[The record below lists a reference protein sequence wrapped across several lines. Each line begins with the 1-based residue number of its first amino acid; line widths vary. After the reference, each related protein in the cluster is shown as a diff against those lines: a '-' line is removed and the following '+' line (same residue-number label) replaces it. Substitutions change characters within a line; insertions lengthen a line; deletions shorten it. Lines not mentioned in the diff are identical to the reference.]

1 MTDQPISPDVPDDM
15 TDHSLLRRLKD
26 GHESAATTLYH
37 RYAGHL
43 RALAARQS
51 SAALSARM
59 DPDDIVQSVFRT
71 FFRRV
76 VTDQYDV
83 PRGDDLWKL
92 FLVIALHKIR
102 NAAVHHKA
110 AKRDVRQTVHVGDVK
125 PVAEA
130 VGTPDDVDV
139 ATLRMVIDDTLAAL
153 PESSRAIVRL
163 RIDGHEV
170 ADIADQTGRSKR
182 SVERVLQQFR
192 DQLRGLLDEP
202 E

>member
-1 MTDQPISPDVPDDM
+1 M
-15 TDHSLLRRLKD
+15 TDHSLLLRVKAGHD
-26 GHESAATTLYH
+26 GAATALYL

-51 SAALSARM
+51 SPALSARM

-76 VTDQYDV
+76 AKDQYDV

-102 NAAVHHKA
+102 NAAAHHKA

-130 VGTPDDVDV
+130 VGTPDDTDLAV
-139 ATLRMVIDDTLAAL
+139 LRMVIEEILTAL
-153 PESSRAIVRL
+153 PESSRPIVQL
-163 RIDGHEV
+163 RIEGHEV
-170 ADIADQTGRSKR
+170 ADIADRTGRSKR

-192 DQLRGLLDEP
+192 DQLRGLLDEGA
-202 E
+202 